1 MTHDEYQ
8 KALLKKKKKSVQIKG
23 IKPYLNYTINQ
34 FDMTKH
40 CGVFILYITSS
51 HGQQPC

>member
-8 KALLKKKKKSVQIKG
+8 KVLFKKKKKTVQIKG
-23 IKPYLNYTINQ
+23 IKPYLNQIINQ
-34 FDMTKH
+34 FDMMKH
-40 CGVFILYITSS
+40 YGVSILYITGS